1 MPARLEATDFLLS
14 FRFQVTMLDKPPG
27 GDKYLDFSRPTDGEA
42 GFQSVTLPEITIE
55 ATEYREGTYKYTR
68 KFPGPPTISEVSCMR
83 GVVKADTGFFEWCL
97 AAIAGGEYRANISI
111 LQFGREDFSTA
122 GFSEFTPEQVPS
134 SAARTYNCYE
144 CVPVRVKPAG
154 DMDATSGE
162 VSMAEVDFAPEYFN
176 IVVGAVDE

>member
-14 FRFQVTMLDKPPG
+14 FRFQVTMLEAPEG
-27 GDKYLDFSRPTDGEA
+27 GEGYLKGTPETGDA
-42 GFQSVTLPEITIE
+42 GFQSVTLPEMTIE
-55 ATEYREGTYKYTR
+55 ATEYREGTYKYTK

-83 GVVKADTGFFEWCL
+83 GVVKADTGFFDWCL

-111 LQFGREDFSTA
+111 LQFGREDFTTA
-122 GFSEFTPEQVPS
+122 GFSEFTAAPS

-176 IVVGAVDE
+176 IVVGAVGE